1 MPTDACQYFYECA
14 KCHALHKPKAG
25 DCCVFCSYGTVECP
39 PRQEERQGGGKPE
52 CCR

>member
-14 KCHALHKPKAG
+14 VCHALHKPKQG
-25 DCCVFCSYGTVECP
+25 DCCVFCSNGTVECP
-39 PRQEERQGGGKPE
+39 PRQLERQGGKPA